1 MSIMLEKII
10 RESTAGKI
18 TLSHY
23 VHKKKSSTI
32 CIFQNNS
39 LLLQRFRNFASQIYN

>member
-23 VHKKKSSTI
+23 VHKKKEFNYLHI
-32 CIFQNNS
+32 PK
-39 LLLQRFRNFASQIYN
+39 